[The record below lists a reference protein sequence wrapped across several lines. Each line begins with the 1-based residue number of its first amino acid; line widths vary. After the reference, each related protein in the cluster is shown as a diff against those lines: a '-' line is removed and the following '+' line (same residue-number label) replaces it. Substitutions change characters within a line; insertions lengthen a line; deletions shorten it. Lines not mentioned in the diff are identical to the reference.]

1 MASERRQICHERR
14 DPACEIHT
22 LEQLQGRIAEFALFY
37 ITLSTRHSISAIQ
50 SSSLKTLQLKR
61 TCNGQHYITEAMAS
75 TRTDNVLATDS
86 TTEALAS
93 PQTTNVLA
101 TDSTTEAMASPQPTS
116 VLATDSTTEAMAF
129 PQTTTRTILKPKS
142 IAQRLKTNQSTT
154 APLPAA
160 PLVAEP
166 PSTDQ
171 TATST
176 DEEEARLE
184 GIKLIH
190 FIVSTLNEQTTAYI
204 ELKADITTTSE
215 DSKLTELQGV
225 SKVVKTLYSELK
237 MAITDYLAAQSGIF
251 LILSLPPSELTIHNL
266 RRVAAGL
273 RGVLHLANGNI
284 ELVRGYVMNVEVL
297 GELQCELEKLKHQCL
312 FGYAENYMKMLGAL
326 ERENGEVKK
335 EEEERQGLVGP
346 RRADFVSLFPSRRG
360 MARLF
365 CGEEEE

>member
-14 DPACEIHT
+14 HPACEIHT

-86 TTEALAS
+86 TTEA
-93 PQTTNVLA
+93 
-101 TDSTTEAMASPQPTS
+101 
-116 VLATDSTTEAMAF
+116 MAF

-176 DEEEARLE
+176 DEEEAPLE